1 MRGNFW
7 WEGWKVTEWAR
18 TGRLGWGG
26 RGRLWDNWDVS
37 KRGGECRRMW
47 DGRNAAIKSD
57 AIKLEHGGKLGCEE
71 NSRGSCYRR
80 LNVCPGITAH
90 ELATS
95 ALCFLIW
102 SCPPSAMA
110 FVLALMGGY
119 RDSQWFQCRTE
130 SIQWCAKLLRCITW
144 CWKSWPNGVAS
155 SSLEPGGAIIF
166 ISISKYHYSL
176 LVLELSS
183 WKSGAHNQH
192 MMAVTDISDVVFW
205 TQ

>member
-26 RGRLWDNWDVS
+26 RGRLWDNWDVN

-110 FVLALMGGY
+110 FVLALMGGH
-119 RDSQWFQCRTE
+119 RDSHWFHCRTE
-130 SIQWCAKLLRCITW
+130 SVQWCAKLYAASVDDGKVGPMALLQAAWNLVGQSYSSPDIITL
-144 CWKSWPNGVAS
+144 C
-155 SSLEPGGAIIF
+155 
-166 ISISKYHYSL
+166 
-176 LVLELSS
+176 
-183 WKSGAHNQH
+183 
-192 MMAVTDISDVVFW
+192 
-205 TQ
+205 